1 MDVKTKTVPKIT
13 SVNALDGL
21 MLHVKFDDGTEKNF
35 DVAPYLET
43 FPEFAVLTDRELF
56 CKVHVDCAGFA
67 IAWNDEIDLSRYDI
81 YED

>member
-13 SVNALDGL
+13 SVSALDGL
-21 MLHVKFDDGTEKNF
+21 LLHVEFADGTEKDF
-35 DVAPYLET
+35 DVSPYLDA
-43 FPEFAVLTDRELF
+43 FPAFEALTDRELF
-56 CKVHVDCAGFA
+56 CKVHVDCSGFA